1 MTASYSSVRSVA
13 KKNSHRRAIN
23 DESPENSGLSIFFVR
38 YQTNIFV
45 AINRYK
51 FQFCFL
57 GTWITGFLDFNGTSL
72 TDNFDSLV
80 LVFQD
85 SRFVFLRIP
94 GISVLRIIG
103 FESIFI
109 NHLDNTNI
117 QTSEWCYKSTI
128 ALFHNSS
135 FTQNLVKLLFQRS
148 YYSLLFEGI

>member
-1 MTASYSSVRSVA
+1 VFLCSICG
-13 KKNSHRRAIN
+13 KKNSNYSRHAIN

-94 GISVLRIIG
+94 GLSVLRIIG

-117 QTSEWCYKSTI
+117 QTSGWWYKSTI
-128 ALFHNSS
+128 ALFLNSS
-135 FTQNLVKLLFQRS
+135 FTQNLVKLPFRAS
-148 YYSLLFEGI
+148 YYFASF